1 MKIQLLAIGTRMPEW
16 VKQGYADYA
25 GRLNGKVKLELKEIQ
40 AGKRTKNSD
49 VARICKQE
57 SQKLIDAIPAG
68 NIVVALEVEGQ
79 KWSTEKLASQ
89 MENWMMSGRDVS
101 LLVGGPEGMTKA
113 CRDRADYLWSLSPLT
128 YPHPLVRVILA
139 EQLYRAWTVTENH
152 PYHRAGI

>member
-16 VKQGYADYA
+16 LKQGYAEYA

-49 VARICKQE
+49 VVKICKQE
-57 SQKLIDAIPAG
+57 SQKLIDAIPSG
-68 NIVVALEVEGQ
+68 NIVIALEVEGQ
-79 KWSTEKLASQ
+79 KWSTEELAGQ

-128 YPHPLVRVILA
+128 YPHPLVRIILA

-152 PYHRAGI
+152 PYHRAG